1 MPSIVVFNEE
11 GDVLYQNVVEDIK
24 EIARTIR
31 DGGNV
36 PGYAVEDYPEVRVN
50 GLIVLAGQSP
60 KPKRK
65 APALSERQM
74 GVLQLLAKAYTP
86 DQIAIKLGV
95 TEATIRLHISALKKK
110 FGTDSRDQM
119 MAMAGQLGLCDP
131 FETSTVH
138 DQQEDRASK
147 DDLMK

>member
-31 DGGNV
+31 DGGNL
-36 PGYAVEDYPEVRVN
+36 PGYALEDYPEVRVN

-131 FETSTVH
+131 FETSQVY
-138 DQQEDRASK
+138 DQQEDQARSR
-147 DDLMK
+147 

>member
-36 PGYAVEDYPEVRVN
+36 PGYALDDYPEVRVN

-138 DQQEDRASK
+138 AQTEDQTLPR
-147 DDLMK
+147 

>member
-31 DGGNV
+31 DGGNL
-36 PGYAVEDYPEVRVN
+36 PGYALEDYPEVRVN

-138 DQQEDRASK
+138 DKQEDQAR
-147 DDLMK
+147 

>member
-11 GDVLYQNVVEDIK
+11 GSVLYQNAVEDGQDLVKI
-24 EIARTIR
+24 IR
-31 DGGNV
+31 DGRNV
-36 PGYAVEDYPEVRVN
+36 PGYSLEDCPEVQVN
-50 GLIVLAGQSP
+50 GLIVLAGQPP

-65 APALSERQM
+65 APALSERQIS
-74 GVLQLLAKAYTP
+74 VLQLLARAYTP
-86 DQIAIKLGV
+86 DQIALKLGL

-131 FETSTVH
+131 FETSPVH
-138 DQQEDRASK
+138 DQQEDQARSR
-147 DDLMK
+147 

>member
-36 PGYAVEDYPEVRVN
+36 PGYALDDYPEVRVN
-50 GLIVLAGQSP
+50 GLIVLAGQPP

-65 APALSERQM
+65 APALSERQIS
-74 GVLQLLAKAYTP
+74 VLQLLARAYTP
-86 DQIAIKLGV
+86 DQIVLKLEL
-95 TEATIRLHISALKKK
+95 TEAIIRLHIRALKKK

-131 FETSTVH
+131 FDTSAVH
-138 DQQEDRASK
+138 D
-147 DDLMK
+147 

>member
-1 MPSIVVFNEE
+1 MPSIVVFNDE

-36 PGYAVEDYPEVRVN
+36 PGYALDDYPEVRVN

-138 DQQEDRASK
+138 DQQEDQTLSR
-147 DDLMK
+147 

>member
-1 MPSIVVFNEE
+1 MPSIVVINDE
-11 GDVLYQNVVEDIK
+11 GSVLYQNVVEDVQDLVKI
-24 EIARTIR
+24 IR
-31 DGGNV
+31 DGRNV
-36 PGYAVEDYPEVRVN
+36 PGYALDDYPEVRVN
-50 GLIVLAGQSP
+50 GLIVFAGQSP

>member
-31 DGGNV
+31 DGGNL
-36 PGYAVEDYPEVRVN
+36 PGYALEDYPEVRVN

-138 DQQEDRASK
+138 DQTEDQTLSR
-147 DDLMK
+147 

>member
-65 APALSERQM
+65 TPALSERQM

-138 DQQEDRASK
+138 DKQEDQAR
-147 DDLMK
+147 

>member
-138 DQQEDRASK
+138 DQTEDQTLSR
-147 DDLMK
+147 